1 MKEKISICLA
11 NKSQA
16 DVVKEIVDRTI
27 REIYPKYYP
36 QEVVQFFLD
45 WHSLPHIE
53 KDVAEGRVWLALQG
67 EKIVGTGTID
77 GNTIT
82 RVYVLPECQGTGAG
96 SAMMEHLEQEIFK
109 TYDTVEIEAS
119 LPAVRFYNRRKYV
132 PFEHMEHQAPNGKIL
147 PYDVMRK
154 IRGEAAAVKPKVSLR
169 TRTADSVRIYFEKA
183 QDPEIKA
190 VLPQKAQTVEEA
202 LADYE
207 KTLEPDATSYGL
219 TILVGGRYVV
229 DIWCYGIDPSDEPN
243 AMLSFCI
250 FDKASWNQGIGTE
263 AVAAFLQKATA
274 QYGLRSIG
282 AFTFSDNM
290 ASRRVLEKNGFRL
303 MEEFE
308 EDGRLSCYYQREAA
322 TYRDELIS
330 DFSSPLFQT
339 AFQQYFAEL
348 DINVQD
354 WEGLFR
360 EMNEEGGN
368 EVSIRIAED
377 GQVIGFIMFTPIKC
391 TSWFFEETC
400 GFIREFWIAEEYRNQ
415 GHGASLLQMAEDRF
429 KEQGICT
436 SILTTDTAER
446 FYLQHGYEPAP
457 GCRAKNEDQV
467 FVKRL

>member
-1 MKEKISICLA
+1 MAICLA
-11 NKSQA
+11 HNDQA
-16 DVVKEIVDRTI
+16 EIVKEIVDQTI
-27 REIYPKYYP
+27 RAVYPKYYP
-36 QEVVQFFLD
+36 EEVVQFFLD

-53 KDVAEGRVWLALQG
+53 KDVTEGRVWFVLQDG
-67 EKIVGTGTID
+67 KIVGTGTID

-82 RVYVLPECQGTGAG
+82 RVYVLPDRQGTGAG

-109 TYDTVEIEAS
+109 TYDTVEIESS
-119 LPAVRFYNRRKYV
+119 LPAVRFYIRRHYV

-154 IRGEAAAVKPKVSLR
+154 MRSEAAAVKPKVSLR

-183 QDPEIKA
+183 KDPAILA

-207 KTLEPDATSYGL
+207 KTLEPDATSFGL
-219 TILVGGRYVV
+219 TILAGGRYIG
-229 DIWCYGIDPSDEPN
+229 DIWCYGIDPDEEPN

-263 AVAAFLQKATA
+263 AVAVFLQKAMA
-274 QYGLRSIG
+274 KYGLRSIG

-290 ASRRVLEKNGFRL
+290 GSRRVLEKNGFLL

-308 EDGRLSCYYQREAA
+308 EDGRLSRYYQRDTAA
-322 TYRDELIS
+322 CKDVWIS

-339 AFQQYFAEL
+339 AFQQYFDEL
-348 DINVQD
+348 GVSVKD
-354 WEGLFR
+354 WAGLFR
-360 EMNEEGGN
+360 EMNEEGDN
-368 EVSIRIAED
+368 KAILRTSED
-377 GQVIGFIMFTPIKC
+377 GNVIGFIMFTPLQC

-400 GFIREFWIAEEYRNQ
+400 GFIREFWIAKEYRGQ
-415 GHGASLLQMAEDRF
+415 GHGASLLQMTEDRF
-429 KEQGICT
+429 REQGICT
-436 SILTTDTAER
+436 SILTTDTAET
-446 FYLQHGYEPAP
+446 FYLRHGYEPAP
-457 GCRAKNEDQV
+457 GCKAKNEAPV

>member
-119 LPAVRFYNRRKYV
+119 LSAVRFYNRRKYV

-154 IRGEAAAVKPKVSLR
+154 IRGEAAAVKTKVSLR

-190 VLPQKAQTVEEA
+190 VLPQKHRQW
-202 LADYE
+202 
-207 KTLEPDATSYGL
+207 KK
-219 TILVGGRYVV
+219 
-229 DIWCYGIDPSDEPN
+229 PSRIMRRPLSPMPP
-243 AMLSFCI
+243 AM
-250 FDKASWNQGIGTE
+250 
-263 AVAAFLQKATA
+263 
-274 QYGLRSIG
+274 GLRSWWADGTSGISG
-282 AFTFSDNM
+282 AM
-290 ASRRVLEKNGFRL
+290 ASIQV
-303 MEEFE
+303 
-308 EDGRLSCYYQREAA
+308 
-322 TYRDELIS
+322 
-330 DFSSPLFQT
+330 
-339 AFQQYFAEL
+339 
-348 DINVQD
+348 
-354 WEGLFR
+354 
-360 EMNEEGGN
+360 MN
-368 EVSIRIAED
+368 R
-377 GQVIGFIMFTPIKC
+377 MLC
-391 TSWFFEETC
+391 
-400 GFIREFWIAEEYRNQ
+400 
-415 GHGASLLQMAEDRF
+415 
-429 KEQGICT
+429 
-436 SILTTDTAER
+436 
-446 FYLQHGYEPAP
+446 
-457 GCRAKNEDQV
+457 
-467 FVKRL
+467 